1 MDKRGFAS
9 HLVGS
14 NNLLHS
20 SEALYAI
27 KISKKLSVFNPVSCQ
42 SLRIT
47 STVSIQLRAMKYH
60 TIACSHAIPHN
71 LTDHRPMEQMKLDK
85 YQIVLLLP
93 GYPGPES
100 LSIHCLFVFWYFLIN
115 WDNKV
120 LFGYVHCSAFGLC
133 CCQLDP
139 GPESSLFY
147 FCICVFVFALLYLCI
162 CTCSAFGLCCCQPA
176 ACESSLCESHHS
188 LLSCSALHD
197 TPSRIDTLYHTT
209 QMYCISYSCAW
220 QHHFSFCTPNS
231 THHYL

>member
-1 MDKRGFAS
+1 MDKRGFVS

-14 NNLLHS
+14 NNLLPS

-120 LFGYVHCSAFGLC
+120 LFEYVHCSAFGLC
-133 CCQLDP
+133 CCQP
-139 GPESSLFY
+139 
-147 FCICVFVFALLYLCI
+147 V
-162 CTCSAFGLCCCQPA
+162 

>member
-120 LFGYVHCSAFGLC
+120 LFGYVHCSEFGFC
-133 CCQLDP
+133 CCQP
-139 GPESSLFY
+139 VAVACGPRELFVL
-147 FCICVFVFALLYLCI
+147 FLYLCI
-162 CTCSAFGLCCCQPA
+162 CLCIVVFVYLYLFSVWFVLLPAGGLWELFVRVTPLA
-176 ACESSLCESHHS
+176 S
-188 LLSCSALHD
+188 LLLCPPRY
-197 TPSRIDTLYHTT
+197 TK
-209 QMYCISYSCAW
+209 
-220 QHHFSFCTPNS
+220 
-231 THHYL
+231 